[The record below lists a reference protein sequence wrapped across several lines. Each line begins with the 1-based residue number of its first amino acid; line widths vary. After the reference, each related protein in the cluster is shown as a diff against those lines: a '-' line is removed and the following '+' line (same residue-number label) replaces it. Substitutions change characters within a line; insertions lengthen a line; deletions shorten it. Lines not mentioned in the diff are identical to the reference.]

1 MGKRET
7 TNNIEMKSAC
17 SPADFEEKWYRYWE
31 ERGFFHARTDS
42 DKPTFSMVIPPPNV
56 TGVLHM
62 GHALNNT
69 LQDVLAR
76 WKRMQG
82 FEVLWIPG
90 TDHAGIA
97 TQNVVERQLEKEGKS
112 RKELGRERFIERVWE
127 WKEEYGG
134 TIIKQLKR
142 LGCSCDWERER
153 FTMDEGCSLAV
164 RTVFKRLY
172 DEGLIYKGEYII
184 NWCPRCLTALSDIEV
199 EYREKRGHLWYV
211 AYPYED
217 GDGEIVVATTRP
229 ETMLGDTA
237 VAVHPEDSRYK
248 NAVGRAVI
256 VPLVGRVIPVIA
268 DALVDPD
275 FGTGAVKVTPA
286 HDPADFEI
294 GINHGLERVNIFNK
308 DATVNENGL
317 RYAGL
322 DRYEAREAVLNDLMK
337 EGALKKTV
345 EHLHS
350 VGHCYRCGTEVEPYL
365 SEQWFVRMKGLAREG
380 IAAVR
385 DGRIR
390 FVPSRWEK
398 VYFDWMENIK
408 DWCISRQLWWGH
420 RIPVWYCEDCGETIV
435 SVDEPDGCNCG
446 SGRLRQDPDVLDTWF
461 SSGLWPFSTMGWP
474 RNTPELE
481 VFYPTS
487 VLTTGF
493 DIIFFWVARMI
504 MLGLHFMGDVP
515 FREVFVT
522 ALVRDYEGKKMSK
535 SSGNVIDPIDVIEV
549 YGTDALRFTLASI
562 AVPGRDINLAEERIV
577 GMRNFVN
584 KIWNAARLVI
594 SNLKD
599 FNPSSY
605 SVDTLRFELADRWI
619 MSKLSKLISKV
630 TQAMSA
636 YNFSV
641 AGKALH
647 RFFWGEFCDW
657 YLEIAKSRFYRGSG
671 AENATAKWVSCT
683 VLECA
688 LRLLHP
694 YMPFVTEEIWQRL
707 PHTGETIMYAKWP
720 SPADFER
727 DESSEKEMDYIKSIV
742 TGIRSARSEHMIP
755 PSDRL
760 NATIVCGGDVKE
772 TISRWSAYIVD
783 LCGIDSLKICD
794 SPPADEFDI
803 RVVTE
808 IGEAYLKREKMV
820 DVVAEIDRLSKKLS
834 RIEVELERVKSKL
847 LDEQFLTKAPP
858 EIVRRERQK
867 EEELSEQRRKLDE
880 QLRILKSHREER

>member
-1 MGKRET
+1 MSEHDASGD
-7 TNNIEMKSAC
+7 IEMKSAC

-31 ERGFFHARTDS
+31 QRGCFHAHTDS
-42 DKPTFSMVIPPPNV
+42 SKPPFSMVIPPPNI

-82 FEVLWIPG
+82 FEVLWVPG

-97 TQNVVERQLEKEGKS
+97 TQNVVERQLEKEGTS
-112 RKELGRERFIERVWE
+112 RKDLGRERFVERVWQ

-199 EYREKRGHLWYV
+199 EYREKSGYLWYV
-211 AYPYED
+211 AYPFED
-217 GDGEIVVATTRP
+217 SDGEIVVATTRP

-237 VAVHPEDSRYK
+237 VAVHPEDSRYRD
-248 NAVGRAVI
+248 ALGRFVI
-256 VPLVGRVIPVIA
+256 LPLVGRVIPVIA
-268 DALVDPD
+268 DELVDPD

-294 GINHGLERVNIFNK
+294 GIKHNLERVNIFNK
-308 DATVNENGL
+308 DASVNENGF

-322 DRYEAREAVLNDLMK
+322 DRYEAREAVLGDLKK
-337 EGALKKTV
+337 EGSLREIA
-345 EHLHS
+345 EHLHA

-365 SEQWFVRMKGLAREG
+365 SEQWFVKMKDLAREG

-385 DGRIR
+385 EGRIR

-420 RIPVWYCEDCGETIV
+420 RIPAWYCEDCGEIIV
-435 SVDEPDGCNCG
+435 SVDEPNGCRCG
-446 SGRLRQDPDVLDTWF
+446 SGKLRQDPDVLDTWF

-474 RNTPELE
+474 QDTPELE

-493 DIIFFWVARMI
+493 DIIFFWVARMV
-504 MLGLHFMGDVP
+504 MLGLHFMRDVP

-562 AVPGRDINLAEERIV
+562 AVPGRDINLAEERIA
-577 GMRNFVN
+577 GNRNFVN
-584 KIWNAARLVI
+584 KIWNAARLVLP
-594 SNLKD
+594 NLKEFD
-599 FNPSSY
+599 PSSY
-605 SVDTLRFELADRWI
+605 SVSTLDFELADRWI
-619 MSKLSKLISKV
+619 MSRLSKLISKV
-630 TQAMSA
+630 TQAMTA

-641 AGKALH
+641 AGKALY

-671 AENATAKWVSCT
+671 VKNATAKWVSYM
-683 VLECA
+683 VLECT

-694 YMPFVTEEIWQRL
+694 YMPFITEELWQRL
-707 PHTGETIMYAKWP
+707 PHTGETIMYSRWP
-720 SPADFER
+720 SPDDFQR
-727 DESSEKEMDYIKSIV
+727 DEHSESEMEIVKSIV
-742 TGIRSARSEHMIP
+742 TGIRSARSEHRIHP
-755 PSDRL
+755 TDKL
-760 NATIVCGGDVKE
+760 NAQIVCVGGVKE
-772 TISRWSAYIVD
+772 TISKWNEYIVD
-783 LCGIDSLKICD
+783 LCGIGNLEISE
-794 SPPADEFDI
+794 SPPVGGFDI

-808 IGEAYLKREKMV
+808 IGEAYLKRERAI
-820 DVVAEIDRLSKKLS
+820 DVGAEIDRLSKKLS
-834 RIEVELERVKSKL
+834 KIEAELERVKSKL
-847 LDEQFLTKAPP
+847 LDAGFITKAPA
-858 EIVRRERQK
+858 EIVQRERQK
-867 EEELSEQRRKLDE
+867 EAELSEQRGKLNE
-880 QLRILKSHREER
+880 QLRMLKSNREEE

>member
-1 MGKRET
+1 
-7 TNNIEMKSAC
+7 
-17 SPADFEEKWYRYWE
+17 
-31 ERGFFHARTDS
+31 
-42 DKPTFSMVIPPPNV
+42 
-56 TGVLHM
+56 M

-97 TQNVVERQLEKEGKS
+97 TQNVVERQLEKEGMS
-112 RKELGRERFIERVWE
+112 RKTLGREKFVERVWQ

-172 DEGLIYKGEYII
+172 DAGLIYKGEYII

-199 EYREKRGHLWYV
+199 EYREKSGHLWYI
-211 AYPYED
+211 AYPFED

-237 VAVHPEDSRYK
+237 VAVHPKDSRYK
-248 NAVGRAVI
+248 DAVGRRVI
-256 VPLVGRVIPVIA
+256 LPLVERIIPVIT
-268 DALVDPD
+268 DELVDPE

-286 HDPADFEI
+286 HDPADFDI
-294 GINHGLERVNIFNK
+294 GVRHSLERVNIFNQ
-308 DATVNENGL
+308 DASISENGG
-317 RYAGL
+317 RYSGL
-322 DRYEAREAVLNDLMK
+322 DRYEARDGVLEDLRN
-337 EGALKKTV
+337 EGFLKKTDD
-345 EHLHS
+345 HMHA

-365 SEQWFVRMKGLAREG
+365 SEQWFVKMKDLARAG
-380 IAAVR
+380 IEAVR

-420 RIPVWYCEDCGETIV
+420 RIPVWYCENCGEIIV
-435 SVDEPDGCNCG
+435 SVDEPRKCRCG
-446 SGRLRQDPDVLDTWF
+446 SGELTQDPDVLDTWF
-461 SSGLWPFSTMGWP
+461 SSGIWPFSTMGWP
-474 RNTPELE
+474 EDTPELK

-504 MLGLHFMGDVP
+504 MLGLYFMGDVP

-549 YGTDALRFTLASI
+549 YGTDALRFTLSSI
-562 AVPGRDINLAEERIV
+562 AVPGRDINLAEERIA
-577 GMRNFVN
+577 GNRNFVN

-594 SNLKD
+594 SNLGD
-599 FNPSSY
+599 FDPFAYPLDS
-605 SVDTLRFELADRWI
+605 LEFELADRWI
-619 MSKLSKLISKV
+619 MSRLSNVISKV
-630 TQAMSA
+630 TQAMSS

-641 AGKALH
+641 AGKTLH
-647 RFFWGEFCDW
+647 KFFWGEFCDW
-657 YLEIAKSRFYRGSG
+657 YLEIAKSRFYRGSD
-671 AENATAKWVSCT
+671 AENATAKWVSWR
-683 VLECA
+683 VLECT

-694 YMPFVTEEIWQRL
+694 YMPFITEEIWQRL
-707 PHTGETIMYAKWP
+707 PHKGDTVMLAPWP
-720 SPADFER
+720 LHDDFVR
-727 DESSEKEMDYIKSIV
+727 DEDSERKMEIVKSFV
-742 TGIRSARSEHMIP
+742 TGIRSARSEHMIH
-755 PSDRL
+755 PSDR
-760 NATIVCGGDVKE
+760 TSIYIVCSGESKE
-772 TISRWSAYIVD
+772 MISRWSSYIID
-783 LCGIDSLKICD
+783 LCGAKQFEVNE
-794 SPPADEFDI
+794 SPPSGQFDV

-808 IGEAYLKREKMV
+808 YGEAYLTWERKV
-820 DVVAEIDRLSKKLS
+820 DASAEIERILKKLAKVE
-834 RIEVELERVKSKL
+834 RELERVKSKI
-847 LDEQFLTKAPP
+847 LDELFVAKAPP
-858 EIVRRERQK
+858 EVVERERKK
-867 EEELSEQRRKLDE
+867 EAELTEQRNKLNE
-880 QLRILKSHREER
+880 QLKILEAYREKR